1 MKKTFLK
8 IFLFSFLFIS
18 VQQVLAQGPPE
29 PPSNPS
35 AGGNEVVGGGAPI
48 GNGLTLL
55 LSLGA
60 LYVFRKYYHLRSK
73 VSLEE

>member
-8 IFLFSFLFIS
+8 ILLFSFLLIS
-18 VQQVLAQGPPE
+18 AQQLLAQGPPD
-29 PPSNPS
+29 PPSDPS

-60 LYVFRKYYHLRSK
+60 LYAIRKFYNHRSK